1 MSVSPFSDSLL
12 IAKAFW
18 SPAFPHIQL
27 WRTIIGIIIIHAVFF
42 AVTFAI
48 FIVGANLLGTD
59 PGSMLGASTPAE
71 AAVFFLTFLGYHLGL
86 WVTVR
91 LLHKRGYRSLFGPAL
106 RVNWLHFRR
115 GLLIAIGISI
125 AAILV
130 QLLQPLFLSPAQET
144 SAQQSI
150 PFVNWALLVV
160 PALILVLMQI
170 FAEELVFRG
179 YVLQQLRARFRSI
192 WICAILPSLAFGVL
206 HYDPATYG
214 INSIFYV
221 THTATIGILLAVVTL
236 RTGNIGA
243 AAGLHFGN
251 NAMLIFSGTKGT
263 LDGFSL
269 FLTEMD
275 LTSAQMTWSILSQT
289 TVVVA
294 AFALWWWMTQ
304 RNQPI
309 ANAEQAD

>member
-1 MSVSPFSDSLL
+1 MSVSLNQNDL
-12 IAKAFW
+12 IAKQAFW
-18 SPAFPHIQL
+18 SPAFPRIQI
-27 WRTIIGIIIIHAVFF
+27 WRTILGVFVIHAVFF
-42 AVTFAI
+42 AATFVI
-48 FIVGANLLGTD
+48 FIIGARLLGTD
-59 PGSMLGASTPAE
+59 PGQMLGASTPAE

-86 WVTVR
+86 WLTVR
-91 LLHKRGYRSLFGPAL
+91 LLHKRGFRSLFGPAL
-106 RVNWLHFRR
+106 RVNWRHFRR
-115 GLLIAIGISI
+115 GLLVAIGVSI
-125 AAILV
+125 AAILLQLV
-130 QLLQPLFLSPAQET
+130 QSLFLPAAPEST
-144 SAQQSI
+144 AQQSM

-179 YVLQQLRARFRSI
+179 YLLQQLRARFGSI
-192 WICAILPSLAFGVL
+192 WLWAILPSLAFGIL
-206 HYDPATYG
+206 HYDPVTYG
-214 INSIFYV
+214 INGVFYV
-221 THTATIGILLAVVTL
+221 THTTVIGILLAVVTL

-275 LTSAQMTWSILSQT
+275 LTSTQMTWSILTQT
-289 TVVVA
+289 FTILA
-294 AFALWWWMTQ
+294 AFALWWKLTQ

-309 ANAEQAD
+309 ANTAQAD